1 MEDHLQL
8 SLSNL
13 YTFLSFQL
21 YFQYSSV
28 PYFLLLSLIPSQIA
42 SFYLFIYVLHLSFLL
57 YFGNFFANL
66 ERTLSRKSFSNLEL
80 FLISGNIPKIQVFIH
95 KNISYNQYVVWTN
108 KINIL
113 LLRGSISWFFLNAGN
128 TIEFPVLLTWKYP
141 GDSCPHLEMYQRL
154 LFLTWKC
161 PGDSCPV
168 LSGVSPTPFPGI
180 GTTGYFPLLKHSCK
194 KRHKED
200 CGVRVISSV

>member
-1 MEDHLQL
+1 
-8 SLSNL
+8 
-13 YTFLSFQL
+13 
-21 YFQYSSV
+21 
-28 PYFLLLSLIPSQIA
+28 
-42 SFYLFIYVLHLSFLL
+42 L

-141 GDSCPHLEMYQRL
+141 GDSCPHLEISLRFL
-154 LFLTWKC
+154 SSPGNVPEIPVLTWKC
-161 PGDSCPV
+161 PGDSCPHLEMSGRFLSSPGNV
-168 LSGVSPTPFPGI
+168 LEIPVLTWKCPGDSSPHLEMSLIFLSSPGN
-180 GTTGYFPLLKHSCK
+180 
-194 KRHKED
+194 
-200 CGVRVISSV
+200 VREIPVLTWKCP